1 MVFVISL
8 IYIYIYIYL
17 IYKFL
22 VIGDFNAEE
31 SARTS
36 TIPTRL

>member
-1 MVFVISL
+1 MYGFC
-8 IYIYIYIYL
+8 YKFNIYIYIYL